1 MRIPIFWKDR
11 VVEFPKRVRETDLG
25 GGYTQVDKAPG
36 EVIVEGTPMNAS
48 HLNDMDYGIVE
59 AAMMAKFHNDMLRK
73 MQDSI
78 EGLDGEKI
86 TVTLTNSQA
95 YPFNNSKKT
104 VGLSKNRNKNDYTV
118 HVEVQSYTG
127 GGVGDIEISE
137 KLLNGFKIA
146 HTGAASSVTVICTVQ
161 GGI

>member
-11 VVEFPKRVRETDLG
+11 VVEYPKRVRETDLG
-25 GGYTQVDKAPG
+25 GGYTQIDKAPG
-36 EVIVEGTPMNAS
+36 EVIEEGTPLNAAKF
-48 HLNDMDYGIVE
+48 NDMDYGVVE

-86 TVTLTNSQA
+86 AVTLTNGQA

-104 VGLSKNRNKNDYTV
+104 VGLSKNRNKNDYTI

-146 HTGAASSVTVICTVQ
+146 HTGAASSVNVICTVQ